1 MPTPAPN
8 DLPTAV
14 MLATDS
20 ALWPIARVSSTS
32 TKSAATPPVIAPMA
46 LMRQTTSASRSV
58 SAAVVQRRP
67 TRSITRPIGRQIA
80 APMSVAH
87 RLMLA

>member
-1 MPTPAPN
+1 MPTRAPN

-32 TKSAATPPVIAPMA
+32 TKRAATPPVRA
-46 LMRQTTSASRSV
+46 LMRQTTSASSRE